1 LTQRRGILGIPYRAW
16 LLIALLIAIAISA
29 IDLPHPRDFLFEH
42 ILTALLLAGLI
53 AMEFR
58 PPAPPLSNL
67 AYTWLFLYLLL
78 HVLGA
83 HYTYSEVPY
92 DRWAQNIFGTTIS
105 DLIGAGSYR
114 DGGDGGSGGAGPPR
128 NHYDRLVHFC
138 FGLLILRP
146 TCELVQRW
154 LGLRGIG
161 RVIVAA
167 SFLCVLGTLYELLEW
182 IYAMVMGQ
190 EAAEHYNG
198 QQGDMFDGQKDL
210 AMNILGSTIS
220 GTVLG
225 IQALRRR
232 QQAKKK

>member
-1 LTQRRGILGIPYRAW
+1 MPHIPYRAW

-42 ILTALLLAGLI
+42 ILTALLIVGLI
-53 AMEFR
+53 VLERR
-58 PPAPPLSNL
+58 PPHPPLSNL
-67 AYTWLFLYLLL
+67 SYTWIFLYLLL

-92 DRWAQNIFGTTIS
+92 DRWAQSIFGMSVS

-114 DGGDGGSGGAGPPR
+114 EGGAGSPR

-167 SFLCVLGTLYELLEW
+167 SFLCLLGTLYELLEW
-182 IYAMVMGQ
+182 IYAMVLGQ

-210 AMNILGSTIS
+210 AMNLAGSTIS
-220 GTVLG
+220 GLVLG
-225 IQALRRR
+225 TQALWGRRG
-232 QQAKKK
+232 QG